1 MKKTIYTL
9 NIDRNYSK
17 DITNFTYPLL
27 KQYAHKIGADFYEI
41 TKRKFL
47 DFPITYE
54 KCQVYELGRKAKNDW
69 NIFIDCDTVVHP
81 DTPDWTIFLK
91 KDTCCHHGSDL
102 APIRWRTDR
111 VFWRDGRNIGS
122 CTWFCIA
129 SDWTIEMFKPL
140 DDITL
145 EEAVASIFPTNTEA
159 KAGYAP
165 ERLIEDYVFSR
176 NIAKYGLKFTT
187 LRQLYPTLGLQEGF
201 LWHAYMMPQEEK
213 AVRIEKLL
221 YGKDPKEDW
230 GIYEKSL

>member
-1 MKKTIYTL
+1 MKRTIYTL
-9 NIDRNYSK
+9 NIEQKYMTE
-17 DITNFTYPLL
+17 ITDMTYPLL

-41 TKRKFL
+41 TERKFP

-54 KCQVYELGRKAKNDW
+54 KCQVYELGKEANNDW

-81 DTPDWTIFLK
+81 DTPDWTVFLN
-91 KDTCCHHGSDL
+91 KDTCCHNGSDL
-102 APIRWRTDR
+102 APIRWKTDR
-111 VFWRDGRNIGS
+111 VFWRDGRHIGS

-129 SDWTIEMFKPL
+129 SDWTIELFKPL

-145 EEAVASIFPTNTEA
+145 EEAVASIFPTFPET

-176 NIAKYGLKFTT
+176 NIARFGLKFTT
-187 LRQLYPTLGLQEGF
+187 IRQLLTPLGLQEGF
-201 LWHAYMMPQEEK
+201 LWHAYMTPPEEK

-221 YGKDPKEDW
+221 KEDW
-230 GIYEKSL
+230 KLL